1 MKRQRSDSG
10 SFTSGSGSSGSSD
23 RYKRNRSIW
32 KDTTLTGG
40 SSIPRC
46 SLLLIEMNSVDQYA
60 VCCMNSVKDTKS
72 CNRVVLEHGLSSL
85 VVFFKRT

>member
-1 MKRQRSDSG
+1 MVALLVVVVAAAPVTGTRE
-10 SFTSGSGSSGSSD
+10 
-23 RYKRNRSIW
+23 NRSIW

-60 VCCMNSVKDTKS
+60 VCCMNSVKDTKL
-72 CNRVVLEHGLSSL
+72 CNGVVLEHGLSSL
-85 VVFFKRT
+85 VVFFERT